1 MKQLIRSTILRS
13 AVAAIVVGSACGPAE
28 EPEETDTTET
38 TGNET
43 ETAETEV
50 AEVDSIGIRPRS
62 EDEIPRPPKPWAE
75 MTPEEKGQYMG
86 AEVLPYFRTLFREY
100 DPEEFATVNCATCHG
115 ADMNERGFEM
125 PNPDILALHPS
136 GTPEQQAMVE
146 AHPRMVRFMFR
157 HVVPAMRQMLDQPEF
172 DEETGEGFSCYFCH
186 PHAEGEQVAPAK
198 P

>member
-1 MKQLIRSTILRS
+1 MRVGCLTL
-13 AVAAIVVGSACGPAE
+13 ALAIACGPAE
-28 EPEETDTTET
+28 ETAETTETTDT

-43 ETAETEV
+43 ETEVTETAEL
-50 AEVDSIGIRPRS
+50 DSIGMRTRS

-75 MTPEEKGQYMG
+75 MTSEEKGQYMS

-100 DPEEFATVNCATCHG
+100 DPETYANVNCATCHG
-115 ADMNERGFEM
+115 ANMNERNFAM

-136 GTPEQQAMVE
+136 GTDEQRAMVE

-186 PHAEGEQVAPAK
+186 PHAEGGEAPAK
-198 P
+198 R